1 MCSKRLVACI
11 VAAAVAGI
19 PAAAV
24 HARQGTIIVTG
35 TARKEAKRPY
45 TDNSVRARSVADGT
59 VAMSVPLDATAGF
72 TLYELQPGNYLLE
85 LVNREGKVVCTE
97 GPLTFTKATKDVSIN
112 CGRDRR
118 PLLLLLGAAAAAGIT
133 AGIVANDPA
142 SPSR

>member
-1 MCSKRLVACI
+1 MFLKRLAVYVVA
-11 VAAAVAGI
+11 VAVAGI
-19 PAAAV
+19 PAAV
-24 HARQGTIIVTG
+24 VQARQGIIIVTG

-45 TDNSVRARSVADGT
+45 TDSSVRARSVADGT

-97 GPLTFTKATKDVSIN
+97 GPLTFTKATKNVSIN

-133 AGIVANDPA
+133 AGITTGSDA